1 VKRIIVLISLTFL
14 FVGCSTLKVD
24 VDYDTAYDFT
34 DKTKYTIVYSDK
46 DSDNTLVIDRVKS
59 AIADSLAKHSFEQ
72 VSKDQADLIFV
83 FHVNVTQRSDIR
95 TDYERIGYGSYGYGF
110 GYGGYGGGY
119 GTRVVAVPSTY
130 RWKEG
135 RLIIDALNPKTNK
148 IVWRGV
154 VSDELT
160 RGQTS
165 PAEKTKYINKVV
177 SKLLRKFPKK

>member
-1 VKRIIVLISLTFL
+1 MKRIIVLISLIFL

-24 VDYDTAYDFT
+24 IDYDTAYDF
-34 DKTKYTIVYSDK
+34 DGKTKYTIVYNDRAG
-46 DSDNTLVIDRVKS
+46 DNSLIIERVKS
-59 AIADSLAKHSFEQ
+59 AITDSLSKHSFVEVTQ
-72 VSKDQADLIFV
+72 NKADLIFV

-95 TDYERIGYGSYGYGF
+95 TDYERVGYGGYGYGF
-110 GYGGYGGGY
+110 GYSGYGGGY

-160 RGQTS
+160 RSETT
-165 PAEKTKYINKVV
+165 PAEKTQYINEVV
-177 SKLLRKFPKK
+177 GKLLKKFPKN